1 MKEKYIKMRNSG
13 KYDLQWFYD
22 YYIQNSGDRI
32 DINTFGMVF
41 NSVNLDNILEHI
53 DRKLKLVRIYDKNNN
68 FIKVYEGTA
77 DTSQEN

>member
-22 YYIQNSGDRI
+22 YYRQNSGDSI

-41 NSVNLDNILEHI
+41 NSVNLENILEHI

-68 FIKVYEGTA
+68 FIKVY
-77 DTSQEN
+77 D

>member
-22 YYIQNSGDRI
+22 HYRQNSTDNT
-32 DINTFGMVF
+32 DINAFGMIF

-53 DRKLKLVRIYDKNNN
+53 DKKFGLIRVYDKNNN
-68 FIKVYEGTA
+68 FIKVYEGTT

>member
-22 YYIQNSGDRI
+22 HYRQNSTDNT
-32 DINTFGMVF
+32 DINAFGMIF

-53 DRKLKLVRIYDKNNN
+53 DKKFGLIRVYDKNNN